1 MSSPFRRTPLRLKL
15 VAALTALVAVALL
28 VIGVSSVFAMH
39 SYLVGR
45 VDNELRSIAQ
55 TANQLGLENFQHPD
69 TQSSVLLPS
78 KYFDQLIT
86 PTGLWTPQYDKTH
99 YQKADLPQVPPTTGA
114 ADDHVNQAYTVPSA
128 GGHERWRVLVV
139 RSSVLPGSYLLIG
152 ENLSDVDNTISR
164 LLLAELL
171 VGVGVLI
178 LLALAGAALVRASLK
193 PLREIEYT
201 AAAIAQGD
209 LARRVPEFEPGHE
222 EPQTEVG
229 HLARSLNAMLGQI
242 EAAFTAQAA
251 SETRARLSEERMRQF
266 VADASHELRT
276 PLTTIRGFA
285 ELYRQGAY
293 SSPQEAERLVRR
305 IEDEASRMG
314 LLVED
319 LLLLARLDMARPLTV
334 ERLELRV
341 IASDAVI
348 AARAVAPDRP
358 IALDIPAGTG
368 PVVVDGDEARLRQVV
383 GNLMTNALV
392 HTPAGTGVTLRLR
405 GEQGQAVIEVA
416 DTGPGLA
423 PEQVQRV
430 FERFYRADVA
440 RTRRSS
446 TAEAGSG
453 TGLGLAIVAALVVAH
468 RGVVEVDTV
477 PGHGATFRVRLPL
490 APPPRADDTRTPR
503 NGAGHAAL
511 NGAQGVIALPPVDA
525 PGVTEEPADAA
536 GEPADAP
543 DDRPSD
549 GAAIPSQL
557 PGRFQD

>member
-1 MSSPFRRTPLRLKL
+1 MFSPFRRTPLRLKL

-28 VIGVSSVFAMH
+28 VIGVSSVFAMR
-39 SYLVGR
+39 SYLTGR
-45 VDNELRSIAQ
+45 LDTDLRSYARV
-55 TANQLGLENFQHPD
+55 ANNLGLENFQHPA
-69 TQSSVLLPS
+69 SRSAVLLPS
-78 KYFDQLIT
+78 KFFAVEV
-86 PTGLWTPQYDKTH
+86 GPQGRSELVYDDTR
-99 YQKADLPQVPPTTGA
+99 YDAPDLPQVPTIGTAGSRT
-114 ADDHVNQAYTVPSA
+114 NKIYTA
-128 GGHERWRVLVV
+128 GSSSGSTRWRVLVTPF
-139 RSSVLPGSYLLIG
+139 SAQPGAYLVIA
-152 ENLSDVDNTISR
+152 EDMSNVDDAISR
-164 LLLAELL
+164 LVLAELL
-171 VGVGVLI
+171 GSVGVLI
-178 LLALAGAALVRASLK
+178 LLAVVGAALVRASLK
-193 PLREIEYT
+193 PLRQIEQT

-209 LARRVPEFEPGHE
+209 LARRVPEFEPGHQ

-251 SETRARLSEERMRQF
+251 SESRARHSEERMRQF

-293 SSPQEAERLVRR
+293 RSPEEAERLVRR

-319 LLLLARLDMARPLTV
+319 LLLLARLDMARPLTM

-341 IASDAVI
+341 IANDAVI
-348 AARAVAPDRP
+348 AARAVAPDRT
-358 IALDIPAGTG
+358 ITLDIPAGTG
-368 PVVVDGDEARLRQVV
+368 PVVVEGDEARLRQVV

-392 HTPAGTGVTLRLR
+392 HTPAGTEVTLRLR
-405 GEQGQAVIEVA
+405 KEPGQAVIEVA

-430 FERFYRADVA
+430 FERFYRADAA
-440 RTRRSS
+440 RTRRSAAS
-446 TAEAGSG
+446 QEAGSG

-468 RGVVEVDTV
+468 RGVVQVDSV
-477 PGHGATFRVRLPL
+477 PGHGATFRVRLPI
-490 APPPRADDTRTPR
+490 APPSPADGGQTPV
-503 NGAGHAAL
+503 NGAL
-511 NGAQGVIALPPVDA
+511 SGASHGVAALPPVDA
-525 PGVTEEPADAA
+525 LHGPDGPAAAPNGSAAAPDEEPA
-536 GEPADAP
+536 G
-543 DDRPSD
+543 